1 MNLLETTL
9 WNSDRQSSEFNSR
22 RVVNSIIDD
31 LTQANVDLRNVTLA
45 EMKEMISEACRRQ
58 KQRPRGMAVA

>member
-1 MNLLETTL
+1 VNLLETTL
-9 WNSDRQSSEFNSR
+9 WNSDRQASEFNSR

-45 EMKEMISEACRRQ
+45 EMKEMIGEACRRQ
-58 KQRPRGMAVA
+58 KQRPRSMAAA